1 LFEVIQLLSKV
12 HSLSKIIVVWNHMEV
27 SPPPL
32 EEFPRIRQPLIVIR
46 SSVNKLTNRFLS
58 YPEIKTDAILCI
70 DDDITMVTSEE
81 IQFGFEVWWLYP
93 NHLVG
98 FPPRIHVWNNDYL
111 DWSYSSEWYSNFS
124 MVLTGIAFY
133 HKV

>member
-1 LFEVIQLLSKV
+1 
-12 HSLSKIIVVWNHMEV
+12 MEV

-81 IQFGFEVWWLYP
+81 IQFGFEV
-93 NHLVG
+93 
-98 FPPRIHVWNNDYL
+98 
-111 DWSYSSEWYSNFS
+111 
-124 MVLTGIAFY
+124 
-133 HKV
+133 

>member
-1 LFEVIQLLSKV
+1 VNQPLLSDGFTAVILTYSRLESLFEVIQLLSKV

-81 IQFGFEVWWLYP
+81 IQFGFEV
-93 NHLVG
+93 
-98 FPPRIHVWNNDYL
+98 
-111 DWSYSSEWYSNFS
+111 
-124 MVLTGIAFY
+124 
-133 HKV
+133 